1 MKIQSVLLGAVAGL
15 ALSSAAFGQVGSG
28 GSISNNASSFTI
40 GDIDTTSG
48 GNGPLADFR
57 VGGAG
62 NPDHLFQQYWWYRVQ
77 GDSQETEFVN
87 ASSWSYSGNTAT
99 LTFSTPQ
106 FDAVMQFVVLGVRN
120 GLGVLTSTLTVFNT
134 SADPLTLNLYNY
146 ADLDMNNSAGNDSA
160 DLNGVNII
168 RVTDGGNTGWRANYE
183 GTDAFQVASFAAL
196 RGMLTDPNADDLN
209 NTGLPFGPGDWTG
222 AFQWQFNISSGSAA
236 TASATITILPT
247 PGALALMGLGGLVAT
262 RRRR

>member
-1 MKIQSVLLGAVAGL
+1 MKVRSVLIGAVAGL
-15 ALSSAAFGQVGSG
+15 AFGSAAFAQVGSG

-87 ASSWSYSGNTAT
+87 ATSWAYNGNTAT

-106 FDAVMQFVVLGVRN
+106 FEAVMQFIVLGVRN

-134 SADPLTLNLYNY
+134 SADPLTLNLFNY
-146 ADLDMNNSAGNDSA
+146 ADLDMNGTAGNDSA

-168 RVTDGGNTGWRANYE
+168 RVTDGGGTGWRGNYE
-183 GTDAFQVASFAAL
+183 GTDAYQVASFAAL
-196 RGMLTDPNADDLN
+196 RGVLTDPNADDLN

-222 AFQWQFNISSGSAA
+222 AFQWQFNISAGSAA

-247 PGALALMGLGGLVAT
+247 PGAIALMGLGGLVAT